1 MPKNLGHDPES
12 QGLFEFA
19 TSLNLNVGHCH
30 MELHPKLKEVAH
42 FDIS

>member
-1 MPKNLGHDPES
+1 MPKIWDMVLNHKA
-12 QGLFEFA
+12 FEFA